1 MKVEIA
7 SDQLKALGNRS
18 RLQVYR
24 TLVRAGMDGLAVGRL
39 QERVGIAPS
48 TLTHHLRQLIAAG
61 LVTQERHGTV
71 LICRACYPAMHRLI
85 GFLVDECCAEDEATG
100 IRVARTA

>member
-1 MKVEIA
+1 MNIELA

-18 RLQVYR
+18 RLLVYR
-24 TLVRAGMDGLAVGRL
+24 TLVRAGVEGLPVGGL

-71 LICRACYPAMHRLI
+71 LICRANYAAMNGLI
-85 GFLVDECCAEDEATG
+85 GFLVDECCADSAPVRRLG
-100 IRVARTA
+100 ARSA